1 MKFFPKHQTENVRL
15 LFFLRGLYKFLSPG
29 VWARRRLTRFWEAL
43 DATRR
48 AELQARVDYY
58 CRLDK
63 PFDVGAK
70 AVDISTFRWSAIGK
84 KTNYY
89 FDLLEHLRLFS
100 GRARFNYRFGDK
112 TFIPERPS
120 FVKARPIEGDVGHS
134 VLINLDKIRHFNFV
148 HDPLPWEE
156 KQDMLVWRGS
166 AKQEHRT
173 RMFEAYFGHAL
184 FDLGSTYY
192 RGGPEAWR
200 KPFMTI
206 RDQLKYKFILS
217 IEGNDVATN
226 LKWIMS
232 SGSLCFMP
240 KPRFETWFLEGTLVA
255 GEHYVEVKDDFSD
268 MEEKVL
274 WYRDHPEDA
283 KRIVANANRYV
294 QGFGDATTEAAVA
307 MKVLEKYFRLSGQID
322 G

>member
-1 MKFFPKHQTENVRL
+1 MKILPKHQTENVRL
-15 LFFLRGLYKFLSPG
+15 LFFLRGLAKFMTPGWLSRG
-29 VWARRRLTRFWEAL
+29 RLERDWAAL
-43 DATRR
+43 PETER
-48 AELQARVDYY
+48 AALQKRVDYY
-58 CRLDK
+58 CRLDTA
-63 PFDVGAK
+63 FDVGPQA
-70 AVDISTFRWSAIGK
+70 ISIAAFRWKALGK

-89 FDLLEHLRLFS
+89 FDLLEHLRIFP
-100 GRARFNYRFGDK
+100 GGNRFNYRFGDK
-112 TFIPERPS
+112 TFVPEYPG
-120 FVKARPIEGDVGHS
+120 FVKARPIEGNVGNS

-148 HDPLPWEE
+148 HDPLAWED

-166 AKQEHRT
+166 AKQKHRT
-173 RMFEAYFGHAL
+173 RMFEQFFGHHM

-192 RGGPEAWR
+192 RGGPPEWQ

-240 KPRFETWFLEGTLVA
+240 KPRFETWFLEGTLQPGV
-255 GEHYVEVKDDFSD
+255 HYVQVRDDYSD
-268 MEEKVL
+268 MEEKVR
-274 WYRDHPEDA
+274 WYVDHPQEA
-283 KRIVANANRYV
+283 KQIIANANAHVRSFCNER
-294 QGFGDATTEAAVA
+294 QEQMVA
-307 MKVLEKYFRLSGQID
+307 MKVLEKYFRLSGQR